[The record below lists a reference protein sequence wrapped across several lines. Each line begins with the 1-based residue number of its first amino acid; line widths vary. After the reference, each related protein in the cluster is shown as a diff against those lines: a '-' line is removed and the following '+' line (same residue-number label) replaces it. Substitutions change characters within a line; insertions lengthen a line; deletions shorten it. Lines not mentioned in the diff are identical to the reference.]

1 MFHVNILKE
10 DISQQ
15 KNDHGFS
22 LWKTYLTEFKA
33 PRLFFF
39 FLIAVWDPTT
49 PIGCRKMAWQGKGDK
64 KKIRQFSQS
73 SMWQDRGTAV

>member
-33 PRLFFF
+33 PQLFFF